1 MFSLKNKYTL
11 EKPIHKIDFIKYN
24 PSSLATVNNANS
36 NIIVSLPREDAY
48 ICLLNSFI
56 SLEFEVLKNN
66 NTRFVDGD
74 EISLVNFGPI
84 SLFSEA
90 KLTTSSG
97 KHLEK
102 VDNLHLISLMYK
114 LLTSTSQTSQLLYG
128 FEESTTIR
136 RQELTNNKNEKG
148 TFFVRIKLK
157 DLFGFADQEKITY
170 GLGYTLT
177 LKRNTNNDAILRSV
191 GVDAAK
197 VVIKDIGWYIPH
209 YVPSI
214 ENQQLVMDQ
223 ILKKDPT
230 ELSYTERIIF
240 RKDVNTNSS
249 WTFELGNAG
258 GDRYRSSGIESPTF
272 VIVGFQ
278 ARNKIDSQVHD
289 NAVFDRLPISNAVC
303 KIGSEKHP
311 DDGIECDYDRDKYD
325 QAYSEIENFYHLHS
339 ETSLLNPFID
349 LNKFR
354 TNYNFY
360 VFDISKQK
368 DHIAS
373 QPIRLEFKFNAA
385 IDVANFV
392 AYALVLT
399 PKLISISSDGQRHF
413 DLI

>member
-1 MFSLKNKYTL
+1 M
-11 EKPIHKIDFIKYN
+11 
-24 PSSLATVNNANS
+24 
-36 NIIVSLPREDAY
+36 
-48 ICLLNSFI
+48 
-56 SLEFEVLKNN
+56 
-66 NTRFVDGD
+66 
-74 EISLVNFGPI
+74 
-84 SLFSEA
+84 
-90 KLTTSSG
+90 
-97 KHLEK
+97 
-102 VDNLHLISLMYK
+102 
-114 LLTSTSQTSQLLYG
+114 
-128 FEESTTIR
+128 
-136 RQELTNNKNEKG
+136 
-148 TFFVRIKLK
+148 
-157 DLFGFADQEKITY
+157 FGFADQEKITY

-223 ILKKDPT
+223 ILNKDPT

-240 RKDVNTNSS
+240 RKDVNTNSN
-249 WTFELGNAG
+249 WTFELG
-258 GDRYRSSGIESPTF
+258 SSGIESPTF

-278 ARNKIDSQVHD
+278 ATNKIDSQVHD

-303 KIGSEKHP
+303 KIGSEKYP

-349 LNKFR
+349 IHKFR

-360 VFDISKQK
+360 VFDLSKQK

-392 AYALVLT
+392 AYALVLI

>member
-1 MFSLKNKYTL
+1 MFSLKSKYTL
-11 EKPIHKIDFIKYN
+11 EKPIHKKDFIKYN
-24 PSSLATVNNANS
+24 PSSLATVNNANW
-36 NIIVSLPREDAY
+36 NISVSLPREDAY
-48 ICLLNSFI
+48 ICLQNSFI

-66 NTRFVDGD
+66 NTRYTNGD
-74 EISLVNFGPI
+74 EIRLVKFGPI

-97 KHLEK
+97 KHLEN

-128 FEESTTIR
+128 FEENLSVR

-148 TFFVRIKLK
+148 TFFVRIKLN

-177 LKRNTNNDAILRSV
+177 LKRNTYNDAILRNV

-209 YVPSI
+209 YVPSL
-214 ENQQLVMDQ
+214 ENQQLVMNQ
-223 ILKKDPT
+223 ILNKDPT
-230 ELSYTERIIF
+230 ELFYTERIIF
-240 RKDVNTNSS
+240 RKDVNTNSN
-249 WTFELGNAG
+249 WTFELG
-258 GDRYRSSGIESPTF
+258 SSGTSTPTF

-303 KIGSEKHP
+303 KIGSEKYP
-311 DDGIECDYDRDKYD
+311 DDGIECDYNRDKYD
-325 QAYSEIENFYHLHS
+325 QAYSESENFYHLNS
-339 ETSLLNPFID
+339 ETNLLNPFID

-360 VFDISKQK
+360 VFDLSKQK

-373 QPIRLEFKFNAA
+373 QPIRLKFKFNAA
-385 IDVANFV
+385 IDVADYI

-413 DLI
+413 DLF

>member
-11 EKPIHKIDFIKYN
+11 EKPIHKIDFIKYS
-24 PSSLATVNNANS
+24 PSSLATINNTNS
-36 NIIVSLPREDAY
+36 NTTISFPREDAY
-48 ICLLNSFI
+48 ICLQNSFI

-66 NTRFVDGD
+66 NTRYADGD
-74 EISLVNFGPI
+74 EIGLVNFGPI

-114 LLTSTSQTSQLLYG
+114 LLTSTKSTSQLMYG
-128 FEESTTIR
+128 FEENLSVR

-177 LKRNTNNDAILRSV
+177 LKRNNNNDAILRSV

-209 YVPSI
+209 YVPSL
-214 ENQQLVMDQ
+214 ENQQFVMDQ
-223 ILKKDPT
+223 ILNKDPT

-240 RKDVNTNSS
+240 RKDVNTNSN
-249 WTFELGNAG
+249 WTFELGN
-258 GDRYRSSGIESPTF
+258 SNNESCPTF

-289 NAVFDRLPISNAVC
+289 IAVFDRLPISNAVC
-303 KIGSEKHP
+303 KIGSEKYP

-325 QAYSEIENFYHLHS
+325 QAYSEIENFYHLNS
-339 ETSLLNPFID
+339 ETNLLNPFID
-349 LNKFR
+349 LHKFR
-354 TNYNFY
+354 TNYPLF
-360 VFDISKQK
+360 VFDLSKQK
-368 DHIAS
+368 DQIAS

-385 IDVANFV
+385 IDVADYI

>member
-1 MFSLKNKYTL
+1 MFSLKNEYTL
-11 EKPIHKIDFIKYN
+11 DKPIHKIDFIKYS
-24 PSSLATVNNANS
+24 PSSLATINNTNS
-36 NIIVSLPREDAY
+36 NTTISFPREDAY
-48 ICLLNSFI
+48 ICLQNSFI

-66 NTRFVDGD
+66 NTRYADGD
-74 EISLVNFGPI
+74 EIGLVNFGPI

-114 LLTSTSQTSQLLYG
+114 LLTSTKSTSQLMYG
-128 FEESTTIR
+128 FEENLSVR

-177 LKRNTNNDAILRSV
+177 LKRNNNNDAILRSV

-209 YVPSI
+209 YVPSL
-214 ENQQLVMDQ
+214 ENQQFVMDQ
-223 ILKKDPT
+223 ILNKDPT

-240 RKDVNTNSS
+240 RKDVNTNSN
-249 WTFELGNAG
+249 WTFELGN
-258 GDRYRSSGIESPTF
+258 SNNESCPTF

-303 KIGSEKHP
+303 KIGSEKYP
-311 DDGIECDYDRDKYD
+311 DDGIECDYDRDNYD
-325 QAYSEIENFYHLHS
+325 QAYSEIENFYHLNS
-339 ETSLLNPFID
+339 ETNLLNPFID
-349 LNKFR
+349 LHKFR
-354 TNYNFY
+354 TNYPLF
-360 VFDISKQK
+360 VFDLSKRK
-368 DHIAS
+368 DQIAS
-373 QPIRLEFKFNAA
+373 QPNRLEFKFNAA
-385 IDVANFV
+385 IDVADYI

>member
-24 PSSLATVNNANS
+24 PSSLATINNANS
-36 NIIVSLPREDAY
+36 NLGISLPREDAY
-48 ICLLNSFI
+48 ICLQNSFI

-66 NTRFVDGD
+66 NTRYTNGD

-102 VDNLHLISLMYK
+102 VDTLHPICLMYK
-114 LLTSTSQTSQLLYG
+114 LLTSTSRTSQLLCG
-128 FEESTTIR
+128 FEQSTTIR
-136 RQELTNNKNEKG
+136 RQELTNNKNELG

-191 GVDAAK
+191 EVDAAK

-223 ILKKDPT
+223 ILNKNPT
-230 ELSYTERIIF
+230 ELSYTERILF

-258 GDRYRSSGIESPTF
+258 GDSYRSSGIESPTF

-303 KIGSEKHP
+303 KIGSEKYP

-339 ETSLLNPFID
+339 ETNLLNPFID

-360 VFDISKQK
+360 VFDLSKQK

-392 AYALVLT
+392 AYALIIT
-399 PKLISISSDGQRHF
+399 PNLISISSDGQRHF